1 MHRIQ
6 KMHQIQ
12 KVIGITILMAITLV
26 GCEPLT
32 LGRGKPKSA
41 PLATPI
47 PTSQPA
53 VATDDPPPATADAAE
68 ANPAPSPVETIDT
81 YEAVDRGPVMARING
96 REVYMS
102 ELHEILVRAHG
113 LQESRQLI
121 ATELVNQ
128 TAEKRN
134 LTVSE
139 DELAAEHTRTLG
151 EILPKDVTA
160 PDQRERLLQQ
170 LMAKRNYTP
179 QQWKMSMRRNVLL
192 DKILSPSIKISEDD
206 LTAEF
211 SAQYGRKVV
220 VRHIEVQSSPAAQG
234 ILQSLRNGASFE
246 TLARTNSKSPFAE
259 NSGLMPPIGP
269 HVRQLPD
276 ALRDA
281 AIAMTKSGEI
291 SPPIQIGSGFHILKL
306 ERVIKAKEANFEAM
320 KVSLTASLRR
330 KKLRDLRP
338 RMLAKMIRLADIEY
352 VDPILKAKTSQPSL
366 DKRP

>member
-1 MHRIQ
+1 MHNTQ
-6 KMHQIQ
+6 KMH
-12 KVIGITILMAITLV
+12 KVIGITILAAITLV

-32 LGRGKPKSA
+32 LGRDKPKSA

-53 VATDDPPPATADAAE
+53 TATDDAPPATADASAPNH
-68 ANPAPSPVETIDT
+68 APAPVEIVDAD
-81 YEAVDRGPVMARING
+81 EQVDRGPIMARING

-102 ELHEILVRAHG
+102 ELHEILVHAHG

-128 TAEKRN
+128 TARQRN

-192 DKILSPSIKISEDD
+192 DKILSPSIKISEDE
-206 LTAEF
+206 LKAEF
-211 SAQYGRKVV
+211 SDQYGRKVV

-246 TLARTNSKSPFAE
+246 TLARTNSKSPFAK

-269 HVRQLPD
+269 HVRQLPE
-276 ALRDA
+276 ALRNA
-281 AIAMTKSGEI
+281 AIAMTKPGEI

-306 ERVIKAKEANFEAM
+306 ERIIKAKDANFEAM
-320 KVSLTASLRR
+320 KESLTASLRR

-338 RMLAKMIRLADIEY
+338 RMLAELIRLADIEY
-352 VDPILKAKTSQPSL
+352 VDPILKAMTSQPSL
-366 DKRP
+366 DK